1 MSRRFS
7 WSGYFLRLVLAVVVV
22 FATYNPEGL
31 SYFQWVYDHGHGA
44 GTQVLALMTLVGVL
58 ILIGWVIFIRATY
71 HSLGPFG
78 TILAIAFFAALIW
91 LVMSVLPVPKDNFKL
106 VAYFVLFGLA
116 GVLSAG
122 LSWSHVRRRLS
133 GQLDVDVDDDIT

>member
-7 WSGYFLRLVLAVVVV
+7 WSGYFLRLLLALVVV

-31 SYFQWVYDHGHGA
+31 SLFHWLRDHAMDSGNKL
-44 GTQVLALMTLVGVL
+44 LAVMSLFGVL
-58 ILIGWVIFIRATY
+58 LVVGWVILIRATFR
-71 HSLGPFG
+71 SLGAFG
-78 TILAIAFFAALIW
+78 TVLAIAFFAALIW
-91 LVMSVLPVPKDNFKL
+91 VALTLLPLPADNVKL
-106 VAYFVLFGLA
+106 IVYLIEIGLA

-133 GQLDVDVDDDIT
+133 GQLDVDETDM

>member
-1 MSRRFS
+1 MSKRFS
-7 WSGYFLRLVLAVVVV
+7 WGGYFLRLLLAVVLV

-31 SYFQWVYDHGHGA
+31 SYFQWVADHGPGA
-44 GTQVLALMTLVGVL
+44 GTQVMALMALVGIL

-71 HSLGPFG
+71 RSLGPFG

-91 LVMSVLPVPKDNFKL
+91 LLISVVPVPKNSVRL
-106 VAYFVLFGLA
+106 ISYLILFGLA

-122 LSWSHVRRRLS
+122 LSWSHVRRRLT
-133 GQLDVDVDDDIT
+133 GQFDVDETDN